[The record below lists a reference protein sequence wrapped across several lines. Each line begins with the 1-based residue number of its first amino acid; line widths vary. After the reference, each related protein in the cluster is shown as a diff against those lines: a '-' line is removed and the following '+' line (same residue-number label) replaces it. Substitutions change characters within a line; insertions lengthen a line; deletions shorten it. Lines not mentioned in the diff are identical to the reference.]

1 MRIFPVEE
9 VPVFTVEKTPLAD
22 VIVYTP
28 RVFGDARGW
37 FMETYNARYAAE
49 AGLPVAFVQD
59 NHSFSGRGVLRGLHY
74 QYPTWQ
80 GKLVRVVSGEI
91 FDVAVDI
98 RRASPTFGR
107 WFGTNLSAEN
117 RKQMYIPEGFAH
129 GFCVLSDTAEV
140 LYKCTT
146 SYVPSEDRCLLW
158 NDLDIGIDWPLAQPL
173 VSEKDAR
180 GVPLRELSLD

>member
-1 MRIFPVEE
+1 MHVFPVEE
-9 VPVFTVEKTPLAD
+9 VPVYTVEKTPLEG

-49 AGLPVAFVQD
+49 AGLPAVFAQD
-59 NHSFSGRGVLRGLHY
+59 NHSFSAGAVLRGLHF

-80 GKLVRVVSGEI
+80 GKLVRVVSGVV

-98 RRASPTFGR
+98 RRGSPTRGR
-107 WFGTNLSAEN
+107 WFGTSLSAEN
-117 RKQMYIPEGFAH
+117 RRQMYIPEGYAH

-158 NDLDIGIDWPLAQPL
+158 NDPDIGIDWPVAQPL

-180 GVPLRELSLD
+180 GLRLGELSLD